1 MRYLYMKKAVIFD
14 LDGTLLN
21 TVSDIANAVNAA
33 LWENGLPYR
42 SVDEVRRFV
51 GNGARKLI
59 ERCVEGDSSKYGAV
73 MAAFESIY
81 GEDCLNQT
89 RPYSGV
95 MQLLRRLKED
105 GYALGVLSNK
115 PDFAVAKLCD
125 HFFGGLLD
133 FSVGQKDGVKVKPDP
148 TLLLAELEAI
158 GADKSE
164 TVYVGDGETD
174 VECARAAGV
183 AFVGV
188 DWGYRSERRLRDAGA
203 EKIACC
209 PQELYKLIAVAC
221 DGEEE

>member
-1 MRYLYMKKAVIFD
+1 MKKAVIFD

-21 TVSDIANAVNAA
+21 TIADIANAVNSA

-42 SVDEVRRFV
+42 SIDEVRRFV

-59 ERCVEGDSSKYGAV
+59 ERCVEDDPSKYDSV
-73 MAAFESIY
+73 MRAFESIY

-89 RPYSGV
+89 RPYTGV
-95 MQLLRRLKED
+95 MQLLRRLKEE

-115 PDFAVAKLCD
+115 PDFAVGKICR
-125 HFFGGLLD
+125 HFFGGMLD
-133 FSVGQKDGVKVKPDP
+133 FAVGQKDGVKVKPDP
-148 TLLLAELEAI
+148 TLLLKELDVI
-158 GADKSE
+158 GADKGA

-174 VECARAAGV
+174 VACAAAAGV

-188 DWGYRSERRLRDAGA
+188 DWGYRSEHQLREAGA

-209 PQELYKLIAVAC
+209 AQELYRLIAVAC
-221 DGEEE
+221 GSEEE